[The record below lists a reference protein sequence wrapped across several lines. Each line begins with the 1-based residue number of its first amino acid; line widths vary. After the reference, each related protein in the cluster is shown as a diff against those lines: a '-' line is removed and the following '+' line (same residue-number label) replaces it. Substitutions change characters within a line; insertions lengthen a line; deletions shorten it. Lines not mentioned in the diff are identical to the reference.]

1 MRGIMMNPANSQLV
15 EIAESNG
22 SFYFVWPPCNR
33 ISLDKFEHLSNGDVI
48 NYLKLSC

>member
-1 MRGIMMNPANSQLV
+1 MMNPANSQLV

-33 ISLDKFEHLSNGDVI
+33 ISLDKFEHLSNEDVI
-48 NYLKLSC
+48 HALGLI